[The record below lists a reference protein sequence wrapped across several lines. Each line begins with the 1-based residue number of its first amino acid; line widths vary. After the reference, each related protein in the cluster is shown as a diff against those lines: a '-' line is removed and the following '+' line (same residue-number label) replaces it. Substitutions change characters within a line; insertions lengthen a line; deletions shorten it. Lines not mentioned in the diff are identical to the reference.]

1 MKRYTIT
8 DEWAGARIDRLVRAL
23 YPAMPFHAVQ
33 TLLRRGRVV
42 LNGKRVRGNT
52 RLAVGDIVEFHED
65 REGKGALPPIKDE
78 AERRERGSIG
88 EAIAVL
94 YEDDDVLVVDKPRG
108 IVVQPG
114 NRKELG
120 SLLDLLEAYR
130 LKRVA
135 TGAAPSED
143 AEPALFPYTPVHRL
157 DRETTGALVV
167 AKTRHA
173 ARALSRAFAAGNV
186 EKRYLALVEGVPF
199 PERGTISTPLH
210 VEKKKRSTARS
221 RADGKA
227 SETNYS
233 LIRLTGGGRSLL
245 EVRITTGRTHQIRA
259 HLAGI
264 GHAVAGDRRYG
275 TGGRPEKNLHLHA
288 WKIVFP
294 HPRSG
299 ASVEATA
306 PLPAWAEE

>member
-23 YPAMPFHAVQ
+23 HPAMPFHAVQ
-33 TLLRRGRVV
+33 TLLRRGKVV
-42 LNGKRVRGNT
+42 LNGEKVTGNT
-52 RLAVGDIVEFHED
+52 RLAVGDTVEFLEAGTGELPRHHE
-65 REGKGALPPIKDE
+65 KDGITRHE
-78 AERRERGSIG
+78 WGSIG
-88 EAIAVL
+88 EEIAVL
-94 YEDDDVLVVDKPRG
+94 YEDDEVLVVDKPPG

-130 LKRVA
+130 LQQ
-135 TGAAPSED
+135 AAPEGEPSEN
-143 AEPALFPYTPVHRL
+143 AEPAPFPYTPVHRL
-157 DRETTGALVV
+157 DRETSGALVV

-173 ARALSRAFAAGNV
+173 ARALSRAFASGDV
-186 EKRYLALVEGVPF
+186 EKRYLALVEGVPAE
-199 PERGTISTPLH
+199 ERGAISTPLR
-210 VEKKKRSTARS
+210 VEKKRRSTARY
-221 RADGKA
+221 REDGKA
-227 SETNYS
+227 AETSYS
-233 LIRLTGGGRSLL
+233 LVRSTGGGRSLL

-264 GHAVAGDRRYG
+264 GHAIAGDRRYG

-299 ASVEATA
+299 AAVEATA
-306 PLPAWAEE
+306 PPPAWAEE